1 MEIVCSLSLC
11 LPHAA
16 VPPQGVLVAFDPAF
30 VVVVEAD
37 VNVDVCF
44 AVTGSLSQS
53 FSVTVAI
60 NSAASTATLGK

>member
-1 MEIVCSLSLC
+1 MGIVCSLSLC

-16 VPPQGVLVAFDPAF
+16 VGVQVAFDPAL
-30 VVVVEAD
+30 VIVVEAD

-53 FSVTVAI
+53 FSVTVDI
-60 NSAASTATLGK
+60 ILAASSATFGK